1 MWIGLGFGL
10 NLIWAKLDWA
20 WLYGLGLA
28 ILILSPKKSYKMHC
42 MGFEPMTF
50 RLWDKL
56 STTRLNSQ
64 MIMFLHCFTFIQ
76 IYYMMH
82 AL

>member
-42 MGFEPMTF
+42 MSFVPMTI
-50 RLWDKL
+50 R
-56 STTRLNSQ
+56 
-64 MIMFLHCFTFIQ
+64 
-76 IYYMMH
+76 
-82 AL
+82 